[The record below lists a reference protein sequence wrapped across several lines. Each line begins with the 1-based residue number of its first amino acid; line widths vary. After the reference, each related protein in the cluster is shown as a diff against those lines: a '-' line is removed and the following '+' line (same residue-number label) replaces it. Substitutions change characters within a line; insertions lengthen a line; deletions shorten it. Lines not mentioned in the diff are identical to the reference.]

1 MKRVIFG
8 IAVILTVGLTVG
20 LTVCTRNLQR
30 EINNFTYTNPKKLGK
45 RYTIIQNGY
54 ELHNL
59 KYVYWTVDDD
69 ASVFE
74 TEDGKK
80 IYVNGSSIII
90 EE

>member
-1 MKRVIFG
+1 MKKAIFW
-8 IAVILTVGLTVG
+8 IVVILTVGLTG
-20 LTVCTRNLQR
+20 CTRNLQR

-59 KYVYWTVDDD
+59 KCVYWSVDDD
-69 ASVFE
+69 DSVFE

-80 IYVNGSSIII
+80 IYINGSSIII

>member
-1 MKRVIFG
+1 MKRIIFG
-8 IAVILTVGLTVG
+8 IAVILAVILAVG

-69 ASVFE
+69 DSVFE

>member
-1 MKRVIFG
+1 MKRVIFW
-8 IAVILTVGLTVG
+8 IVVILTVGLTG
-20 LTVCTRNLQR
+20 CTRNLQR

-59 KYVYWTVDDD
+59 KYVYWSVDDD
-69 ASVFE
+69 SVFE

-80 IYVNGSSIII
+80 IYINGSSIII

>member
-1 MKRVIFG
+1 MKKIIFG
-8 IAVILTVGLTVG
+8 IVVILALG
-20 LTVCTRNLQR
+20 LTVCNCEFQR

-59 KYVYWTVDDD
+59 KHIYWSVDDD
-69 ASVFE
+69 DYVFE
-74 TEDGKK
+74 AENGKK

>member
-1 MKRVIFG
+1 MKKIIFG

-69 ASVFE
+69 DSVFE

>member
-1 MKRVIFG
+1 MKKIIFG

-30 EINNFTYTNPKKLGK
+30 ENNNFTYTNPKKLGK

-59 KYVYWTVDDD
+59 KYIYWSLDDD
-69 ASVFE
+69 DSVFE
-74 TEDGKK
+74 TENGKK

>member
-1 MKRVIFG
+1 MKKIIFG
-8 IAVILTVGLTVG
+8 IAVILTLGLTG
-20 LTVCTRNLQR
+20 CPRNFQK

-45 RYTIIQNGY
+45 RYTIIQNGF

-59 KYVYWTVDDD
+59 KCVYWSVDDD
-69 ASVFE
+69 DSVFE

-80 IYVNGSSIII
+80 IYISGSSIII